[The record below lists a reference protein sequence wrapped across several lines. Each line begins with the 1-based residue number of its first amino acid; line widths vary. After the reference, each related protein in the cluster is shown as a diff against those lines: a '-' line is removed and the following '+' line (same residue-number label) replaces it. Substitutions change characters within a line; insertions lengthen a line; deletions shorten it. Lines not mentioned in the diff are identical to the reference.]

1 MGPLGTPD
9 LLAFLNGEL
18 CDPSRSR
25 ADRSPAL
32 RAHCAKYSPRRWW
45 LSCSLTMSPL
55 RAGTISCF
63 YILASNIEVEGF
75 IQKVKRSFFI
85 ASKVV
90 TMRSYSF
97 TDLVGFVM
105 SNKNLKRQLSVTVRQ
120 SLISFTIHQWPH
132 SLELFPTTN
141 LSPVSNKICIPTAVS
156 ALERPPDNNRLGE
169 ICTKLRG

>member
-1 MGPLGTPD
+1 
-9 LLAFLNGEL
+9 
-18 CDPSRSR
+18 
-25 ADRSPAL
+25 
-32 RAHCAKYSPRRWW
+32 
-45 LSCSLTMSPL
+45 MSPL

-75 IQKVKRSFFI
+75 IQKVKRGFFI

-105 SNKNLKRQLSVTVRQ
+105 SNKNLKRQLSVTVRLQ
-120 SLISFTIHQWPH
+120 SLISFNIHQWPH
-132 SLELFPTTN
+132 SLELFPTNN

-169 ICTKLRG
+169 MSPDLH